1 MNSYDNFKDL
11 LPDELKTIK
20 ELIEKIIVNSE
31 NARSTNLKYQDK
43 NKKLKWPKCQN
54 GYIVKNGF
62 KNKTQRYKC
71 KNCNKFFSISTNTIT
86 SSIRLSY
93 NQLLNFMLCLI
104 KIL

>member
-43 NKKLKWPKCQN
+43 NKKLKCPKW
-54 GYIVKNGF
+54 I
-62 KNKTQRYKC
+62 
-71 KNCNKFFSISTNTIT
+71 
-86 SSIRLSY
+86 
-93 NQLLNFMLCLI
+93 
-104 KIL
+104 